1 MAAKRHIRN
10 ADRNRPVG
18 HRFFIP
24 IGVPRPGGC
33 LRDLAAVPDD
43 LVRLKALFG
52 DGGLGYR
59 TVVIPENPS
68 ALEVQAALCRWLAHA
83 DLDHRDAVVIY
94 YSGHGIISGRDH
106 FLCTRGFDADQ
117 IAATALKTEEVL
129 SLVMRRKHRPGR
141 LWLILDC
148 CQAGGVLTEGLSRAM
163 YGEGGDIF
171 VLAAS
176 SSWGETIDGTFSA
189 ALCRVVAGPAG
200 TKGASH
206 PLSLDQLADTLN
218 RQRLPC
224 RVVQA
229 AVSSSRFDLLSQ
241 GAPSTDGLDHGY
253 SRGLVTG

>member
-1 MAAKRHIRN
+1 MAAKQHIRSEVRQR
-10 ADRNRPVG
+10 AVG
-18 HRFFIP
+18 RRFFIP
-24 IGVPRPGGC
+24 IGIPRPGGS
-33 LRDLAAVPDD
+33 LRDLAAVPHD
-43 LVRLKALFG
+43 LVRLEDLFG
-52 DGGLGYR
+52 DRGLGYR
-59 TVVIPENPS
+59 MVAMPENPS

-176 SSWGETIDGTFSA
+176 SSWGQTLDGTFSA
-189 ALCRVVAGPAG
+189 ALSRVAAGPTG
-200 TKGASH
+200 RKGATR
-206 PLSLDQLADTLN
+206 PLSLDQLADALN
-218 RQRLPC
+218 RQRLSC

-229 AVSSSRFDLLSQ
+229 AVSSSRFDLLSN
-241 GAPSTDGLDHGY
+241 GTLSTDGLDHGY
-253 SRGLVTG
+253 SRGVVTG